1 MGAAAQRG
9 KMRPQQP
16 QQRPM
21 GGQPQQR
28 LAGKQ
33 PGMGPGLPM
42 PPQVADR
49 TFQPQPYQPIG
60 VNNPPFNPN
69 PVQPTPGNMPAQ
81 GKGAGT
87 PSNIPGYA
95 QPYVNDLFSQQAQV
109 QQRAPGQVPAQG
121 FGQQLSNG
129 TYANQMPIDT
139 SRQAYDN
146 MMAQSQFTPGGAPS
160 YEQFVQQRTAPQMP
174 QSLPQKP
181 GLDLANLGLS
191 NMLYGGG
198 GQQPTTTATPYQ
210 TNSPMIPKFGT
221 PEGMAYQASQDF
233 LKNNPNAYA
242 PQALPPQVQ
251 QPAPVQPGMNQMNLG
266 SPMGGGKGPV

>member
-33 PGMGPGLPM
+33 PGMGLGLPM

-60 VNNPPFNPN
+60 ANNPPFNPN
-69 PVQPTPGNMPAQ
+69 PVQPTPGNIPAQ

-95 QPYVNDLFSQQAQV
+95 QPYVNDLFSQQ
-109 QQRAPGQVPAQG
+109 PGQVPAQVL
-121 FGQQLSNG
+121 QDPKLAQLINQGDMQGARDLQIQLAMQNG
-129 TYANQMPIDT
+129 ITIP
-139 SRQAYDN
+139 
-146 MMAQSQFTPGGAPS
+146 
-160 YEQFVQQRTAPQMP
+160 PQ
-174 QSLPQKP
+174 
-181 GLDLANLGLS
+181 
-191 NMLYGGG
+191 
-198 GQQPTTTATPYQ
+198 GQQPAQYGMPGALFTP
-210 TNSPMIPKFGT
+210 
-221 PEGMAYQASQDF
+221 
-233 LKNNPNAYA
+233 
-242 PQALPPQVQ
+242 PQGQQPAQYGALPQQGQ